1 MPLIERKGGK
11 GGSVLMETVLALPV
25 LFLFIVGILQ
35 FAHIWMA
42 KQMTAY
48 AAYTAARAMMVV
60 PPVEQQ
66 AAADNAARMVLSWI
80 SLADG
85 GDGSSEAKVTVPG
98 WGQILGSGSVLRDWG
113 AGGRVRVEVTNGG
126 GFVRAR
132 VRFRFPLMMPG
143 MAVNRI
149 IASAATDSYVL
160 PESSGDIWEDWSNAA
175 GNPSSIDGWPYIELK
190 EDCILPMPYSTA
202 DFPSGAFRGA
212 SLTGGR

>member
-1 MPLIERKGGK
+1 
-11 GGSVLMETVLALPV
+11 METVLVLPV

-48 AAYTAARAMMVV
+48 AAYAAARAMMVV

-66 AAADNAARMVLSWI
+66 AAAENAARMVLSWI
-80 SLADG
+80 SLADE
-85 GDGSSEAKVTVPG
+85 GDSKPGVSVPG
-98 WGQILGSGSVLRDWG
+98 WGKIYGSSSVWK
-113 AGGRVRVEVTNGG
+113 RVEVFANNTPTTVSAKVE
-126 GFVRAR
+126 FK
-132 VRFRFPLMMPG
+132 FPLMMPG
-143 MAVNRI
+143 MAANRI

-160 PESSGDIWEDWSNAA
+160 PESSGDFWEDWSNAA

-202 DFPSGAFRGA
+202 DFPIDAFRGA
-212 SLTGGR
+212 SLTDGR

>member
-1 MPLIERKGGK
+1 MPLIERRRGRS
-11 GGSVLMETVLALPV
+11 GSVLMETVLVLPV

-48 AAYTAARAMMVV
+48 AAYAAARAMMVV

-66 AAADNAARMVLSWI
+66 AAAENAARMVLSWI
-80 SLADG
+80 SLADE
-85 GDGSSEAKVTVPG
+85 GDSKPGVSVPG
-98 WGQILGSGSVLRDWG
+98 WGKIYGSSSVWK
-113 AGGRVRVEVTNGG
+113 RVEVFANNTPTTVSAKVE
-126 GFVRAR
+126 FK
-132 VRFRFPLMMPG
+132 FPLMMPG
-143 MAVNRI
+143 MAANRI

-160 PESSGDIWEDWSNAA
+160 PESSGDFWEDWSNAA

-202 DFPSGAFRGA
+202 DFPSGAFRGV
-212 SLTGGR
+212 SLTDGR